1 MSSDEIDMG
10 FYCNSKA
17 LSMVKISDR
26 FVIYGPVIM
35 NSEVMVYKGNIEEK
49 QVLGIALERGHIRGL
64 IQNSYPNIK
73 ETKEMTPTALPYTL
87 ENKQIDIAAIDV
99 TKAVLL
105 PKYKF
110 SAVYKD
116 DYISY
121 CLVVRKD
128 LISTEAFDDFLADY
142 NKAVEKLNKKETLI
156 SALGMTREFWDMIN
170 IKFLQ
175 L

>member
-1 MSSDEIDMG
+1 LSSDEIDMG
-10 FYCNSKA
+10 FYCNHKA
-17 LSMVKISDR
+17 MHMVKISDR
-26 FVIYGPVIM
+26 LVIYGPVIM

-49 QVLGIALERGHIRGL
+49 QVLGIGQERKHILEL
-64 IQNSYPNIK
+64 IQDSYSNIK
-73 ETKEMTPTALPYTL
+73 ESKEMIPAALPYTL
-87 ENKQIDIAAIDV
+87 ENDQIDIAAIDV

-105 PKYKF
+105 PRYNF
-110 SAVYKD
+110 AAISKD

-128 LISTEAFDDFLADY
+128 LIGTEIFDDFLDNY
-142 NKAVEKLNKKETLI
+142 NKAAEELNKKETLI
-156 SALGMTREFWDMIN
+156 SAFGMTREFWDMVN